1 LKRKRTTN
9 DLADPDG
16 AVALSSAAEL
26 FEEEY
31 TNALEHGVLGG
42 GGGGGVLAPPAW
54 FIPAMTLILNPIH
67 ARLDAMD
74 ARFDAMDARFDAMD
88 ARFDAMDARFDAVDA
103 RLDAMDAAMVAR
115 FQTERA
121 MRRNKAAL
129 RTPPAVAAPAGV
141 NLHQVLIGNG
151 ESTDCHAVRCWSR
164 PSVP

>member
-1 LKRKRTTN
+1 MKRKRTTN

-16 AVALSSAAEL
+16 AFALRSAAEL

-54 FIPAMTLILNPIH
+54 FIPAMNLIH
-67 ARLDAMD
+67 G
-74 ARFDAMDARFDAMD
+74 RFDAMDARFDAVD
-88 ARFDAMDARFDAVDA
+88 ARFDAVDARFDAVDA

-129 RTPPAVAAPAGV
+129 QTPPAVAAPADV
-141 NLHQVLIGNG
+141 NLHQVLVDNG